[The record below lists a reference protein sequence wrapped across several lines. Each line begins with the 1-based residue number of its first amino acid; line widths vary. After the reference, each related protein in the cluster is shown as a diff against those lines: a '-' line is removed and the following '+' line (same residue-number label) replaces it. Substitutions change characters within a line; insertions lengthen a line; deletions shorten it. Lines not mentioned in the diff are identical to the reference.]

1 MTLREKVILGLVATA
16 AIGGGLYYASP
27 LSSPTASS
35 AALVRTD
42 FSALI
47 ARVQVSLNQG
57 ELTDRE
63 ERVLAAATTK
73 WLRNP
78 LRERPLL
85 TQKSESPS
93 LPQYIAPLPQ
103 YVGYIKIGPQP
114 IAIID
119 GHDYR
124 TGEAIQGGEF
134 QLSQIYPDHIELLRR
149 GATDPVDVPLEKSKI
164 TGKAQITGGS
174 Q

>member
-1 MTLREKVILGLVATA
+1 MTIREKVILGLVATA

-27 LSSPTASS
+27 LSRPTVASTE
-35 AALVRTD
+35 LVRTD

-47 ARVQVSLNQG
+47 TGVQVSLQQG

-63 ERVLAAATTK
+63 ERVLAAATTQ

-85 TQKSESPS
+85 TPKSESSP
-93 LPQYIAPLPQ
+93 LQQPIAPLPK
-103 YVGYIKIGPQP
+103 YVGFIKIGPQP

-119 GHDYR
+119 GRDYR
-124 TGEAIQGGEF
+124 LGEAIQGEEF

-149 GATDPVDVPLEKSKI
+149 GATDPVDVPLEKS
-164 TGKAQITGGS
+164 QITGGS